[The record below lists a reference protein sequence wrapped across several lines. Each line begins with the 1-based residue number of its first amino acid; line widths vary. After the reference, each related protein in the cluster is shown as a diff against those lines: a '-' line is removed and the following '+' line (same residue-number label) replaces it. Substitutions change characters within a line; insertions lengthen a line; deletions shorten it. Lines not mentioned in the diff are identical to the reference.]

1 MIAPITIRYP
11 FRPKRRSLAVADVA
25 DLFGLGGTEPDHVVA
40 ENLQLDLRPGDLA
53 LFVGPSGSGKSS
65 IMRAAA
71 AQLETIDAAK
81 LALPEVPLVDAL
93 PGRVDDRL
101 ATLSACGLGEARLML
116 RTPAELSDGQRDRF
130 RIAYALSKC
139 TEGSFVVLDEFTAAL
154 DRTLAKVVAFNV
166 RKLVTRSGVGLLA
179 ATTHEDIVDDLQPDL
194 LVRCGGDGAIEQSR
208 WGVKKKG

>member
-1 MIAPITIRYP
+1 MMEPMVRWERAASTRHEV
-11 FRPKRRSLAVADVA
+11 FLKLRRGLLDDVA
-25 DLFGLGGTEPDHVVA
+25 DEATRLF
-40 ENLQLDLRPGDLA
+40 
-53 LFVGPSGSGKSS
+53 
-65 IMRAAA
+65 IRA
-71 AQLETIDAAK
+71 
-81 LALPEVPLVDAL
+81 
-93 PGRVDDRL
+93 